1 MHVLFAHVSIVH
13 ALLSLHTAAI
23 SAAVLS
29 TSRQPVDGLHSGFL
43 QMSVD
48 GHAAP
53 MSVSMHGP
61 VGLHVYVVHDVLAEH
76 GVSGRR

>member
-1 MHVLFAHVSIVH
+1 MHVLFEHVSIVH
-13 ALLSLHTAAI
+13 SLLSLHTAAI

-29 TSRQPVDGLHSGFL
+29 TRMHPVDGLQSGFL
-43 QMSVD
+43 QMSFDV
-48 GHAAP
+48 HVAP

-76 GVSGRR
+76 GFSGRR